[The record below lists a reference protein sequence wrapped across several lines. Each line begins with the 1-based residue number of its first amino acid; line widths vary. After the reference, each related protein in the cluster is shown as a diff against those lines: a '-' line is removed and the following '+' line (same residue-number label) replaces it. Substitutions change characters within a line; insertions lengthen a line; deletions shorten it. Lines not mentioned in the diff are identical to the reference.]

1 MAEDGNPPNA
11 TLYVRGIDEKIKI
24 PTLIQEI
31 HDTFGEFGTII
42 DVVAK
47 KNLKARGQAF
57 VVFESPE
64 EAEIAM
70 EALQGFDLLGQPVTI
85 AFAKTRSDATIKK
98 DDGDEELEKWKQ
110 VRLAEKERKKAE
122 EAAAEAA
129 KPAKRPAD
137 SANLAERPAK
147 STKPSN
153 AMADEYLPPNKTLIL
168 RDFPDEYGKDEL
180 SALFARFPGFKEVRV
195 VPGRKG
201 LAFAEYE
208 DEIGGTAAKEAMH
221 GQELGEKTI
230 RVTYQRQ

>member
-1 MAEDGNPPNA
+1 MS
-11 TLYVRGIDEKIKI
+11 T
-24 PTLIQEI
+24 
-31 HDTFGEFGTII
+31 
-42 DVVAK
+42 
-47 KNLKARGQAF
+47 
-57 VVFESPE
+57 
-64 EAEIAM
+64 
-70 EALQGFDLLGQPVTI
+70 
-85 AFAKTRSDATIKK
+85 
-98 DDGDEELEKWKQ
+98 
-110 VRLAEKERKKAE
+110 ERKKAE